1 MDMNAYSDRLHKFL
15 KRLGLISALVTLTI
29 LPVGLLLYLYMWLV
43 VKNYN
48 SLMQNF
54 EHGLVEFRDVFA
66 KCDRITGNCMT
77 FITKKVSDNSIN
89 LYNRIFG
96 KEQDVVLSEEYAAQ
110 NVIDF
115 YISCGA
121 VPDGMPENI
130 AIQIVKILQED
141 LETNED
147 DYLKLLEM
155 AKAKVSEE
163 EMTAHQEKSAQLLLK
178 YDESC
183 QKLQKMSSKKRK

>member
-1 MDMNAYSDRLHKFL
+1 
-15 KRLGLISALVTLTI
+15 
-29 LPVGLLLYLYMWLV
+29 
-43 VKNYN
+43 
-48 SLMQNF
+48 
-54 EHGLVEFRDVFA
+54 
-66 KCDRITGNCMT
+66 MT

-96 KEQDVVLSEEYAAQ
+96 KEQDVVLSEEYVAQ

-183 QKLQKMSSKKRK
+183 QKLQKMASKKRK